1 MQNLIPNASSVEEFT
16 IFLINFFNQTPQ
28 DYKLES
34 AHKNMNKDK
43 ALKFLLMLE
52 NVEDIVSH
60 DEENFK
66 KFLKDVYEGCQ
77 NLSIIMC
84 SYEWVGRVSDSIMP
98 TIINILE
105 LDPVSSVKLFMECTG
120 EFKPEEIVKLILHNP
135 KDNCLQTLL
144 PELAD
149 LVDQRRLTEE

>member
-1 MQNLIPNASSVEEFT
+1 M
-16 IFLINFFNQTPQ
+16 INFFNQTP
-28 DYKLES
+28 DYKLE
-34 AHKNMNKDK
+34 AGHKNIKKDNP
-43 ALKFLLMLE
+43 LKFLLMLE

-60 DEENFK
+60 DEDNFK
-66 KFLKDVYEGCQ
+66 RFLKDVYEGCQ

-120 EFKPEEIVKLILHNP
+120 EFKPEEIVKLILHDP
-135 KDNCLQTLL
+135 KGDCLVTLM
-144 PELAD
+144 PDLAVQ
-149 LVDQRRLTEE
+149 VDQH

>member
-1 MQNLIPNASSVEEFT
+1 
-16 IFLINFFNQTPQ
+16 
-28 DYKLES
+28 
-34 AHKNMNKDK
+34 
-43 ALKFLLMLE
+43 
-52 NVEDIVSH
+52 
-60 DEENFK
+60 
-66 KFLKDVYEGCQ
+66 
-77 NLSIIMC
+77 MC